1 VCCVDMERRACFA
14 HYQEAFLAE
23 GKPAPGHI
31 DALDNLRFEERDVA
45 SPEIALGKHSAV
57 VCVHACNEANLLVL
71 RRCRDASATW
81 AVVPCCLP
89 EGLHGTDCRHLPD
102 ALRCEKRLFLSN
114 RYVRKNDRF
123 TKTGSGQN
131 MGKVEQRERERG
143 AFFAGTP
150 RW

>member
-1 VCCVDMERRACFA
+1 MERRACFA
-14 HYQEAFLAE
+14 HYQDAFLAE
-23 GKPAPGHI
+23 GKPPPGHI